1 MGLNKGGN
9 LSDISSYPE
18 PSQLSETFYVNN
30 KKNTVF
36 QVSLSEKGFCLKKIT
51 NGIVKERII
60 EIEDIIGSHCMR
72 SKKKSRTNIGSCA
85 CSSPNV
91 KDVKSVFD
99 EGSSLEASGIDD
111 NCGDSSAYLYV
122 YAYLLKKSLRNQLR
136 RERTVL
142 TLRFRSFDKFDDN
155 NREALKWHNH
165 IKRLRNI
172 RVGHDMYTGQFGGQ
186 NKMLVILN
194 PKSGAG
200 KAREMFHQEVVPVF
214 VEAELSYD
222 LHVTK
227 YANYAK
233 EFMRSR
239 SMDNWR
245 GVVVV
250 GGDGIYYEVL
260 NGIMQR
266 QDWKEVLERLPIGI
280 IPCGSGNGLAK
291 SVSFSNNEPYE
302 PKPILSAALTAVRG
316 KTAPMD
322 LVRVETRSEIM
333 FSFLSIGWGLL
344 SDIDIESERLRTI
357 GHQRFTVWSVHRL
370 ISLRT
375 YHGKL
380 SYLPKSTSSTVDE
393 NDRQKT
399 DNSISTSIISTTQ
412 KQNLSIDTTYSRTD
426 SFDSSTDSP
435 ELNEFGEVISLETTG
450 GGGSEYFRQRGNSW
464 YSATSRKSAY
474 YSIAESLY
482 QSMDGHE
489 MGSSSGSLSDQRLS
503 QQNTYQTYG
512 PSPNAPSLMS
522 PIPDTW
528 VTEEGDY
535 VMVHAA
541 YQSHLGTDIFFA
553 PSAKL
558 SDGTIWLV
566 VIRGGVSR
574 SQLFNFLI
582 NMSSGTHLPSKSH
595 EYIKIIPCTAFRIE
609 PSGNEGIL
617 TVDGERV
624 DYGAIQGE
632 VFPNLV
638 NCMVP

>member
-1 MGLNKGGN
+1 MGLNKGLN
-9 LSDISSYPE
+9 LTDIAHYPE
-18 PSQLSETFYVNN
+18 QSQLSETFYVNN

-36 QVSLSEKGFCLKKIT
+36 QVTLSEKGFCLKKIT

-60 EIEDIIGSHCMR
+60 EITDIIGSHCMR

-99 EGSSLEASGIDD
+99 EGSNFEASGTDD
-111 NCGDSSAYLYV
+111 NSGGDSSAYLYV
-122 YAYLLKKSLRNQLR
+122 YAYVLKKSLRNQLR

-155 NREALKWHNH
+155 NREALKWHGH
-165 IKRLRNI
+165 IKRLRNTQL
-172 RVGHDMYTGQFGGQ
+172 GYETNSPSSGQFGGQ
-186 NKMLVILN
+186 SKILVILN

-200 KAREMFHQEVVPVF
+200 KARELFHQEVVPVF
-214 VEAELSYD
+214 VEAEVSYD

-239 SMDNWR
+239 AMDCWR

-260 NGIMQR
+260 NGLMQR
-266 QDWKEVLERLPIGI
+266 QDWKEVFERVPIGI

-291 SVSFSNNEPYE
+291 SISYSNNEPYE

-316 KTAPMD
+316 KIAPMD
-322 LVRVETRSEIM
+322 LVRVETRSQIM
-333 FSFLSIGWGLL
+333 FSFLSIGWGLI
-344 SDIDIESERLRTI
+344 SDIDIESERLRTL
-357 GHQRFTVWSVHRL
+357 GYQRFTVWSVHRL

-380 SYLPKSTSSTVDE
+380 SYLPKATSPDSD
-393 NDRQKT
+393 DLKT
-399 DNSISTSIISTTQ
+399 DNSINTSNISSH
-412 KQNLSIDTTYSRTD
+412 KQNPSIDTTYSKTD
-426 SFDSSTDSP
+426 SFSSTDSS
-435 ELNEFGEVISLETTG
+435 ELNEFGEVISLETTS
-450 GGGSEYFRQRGNSW
+450 GSEYFRQRGNSW

-474 YSIAESLY
+474 FSVAESLY

-489 MGSSSGSLSDQRLS
+489 LGSGSSSSSSEKRSS
-503 QQNTYQTYG
+503 QQNTFQTYG

-522 PIPDTW
+522 PVPDAWT
-528 VTEEGDY
+528 TEEGEY

-566 VIRGGVSR
+566 VIRSGVSR
-574 SQLFNFLI
+574 SQLLNFLL
-582 NMSSGTHLPSKSH
+582 NLSSGTHLPTKSN
-595 EYIKIIPCTAFRIE
+595 EFIRIIPVTAFRIE
-609 PSGNEGIL
+609 PTGNEGII

-624 DYGAIQGE
+624 EYGVIQGE
-632 VFPNLV
+632 IFPNVV
-638 NCMVP
+638 NVMVP

>member
-1 MGLNKGGN
+1 MGLNKGLN
-9 LSDISSYPE
+9 LSDISCTE
-18 PSQLSETFYVNN
+18 QTELTETFYVNN

-51 NGIVKERII
+51 NNIVKERLI
-60 EIEDIIGSHCMR
+60 EINDIVGSHCMR

-99 EGSSLEASGIDD
+99 EGTSLDASGEASNVANEDT
-111 NCGDSSAYLYV
+111 NCDSSAYLYV
-122 YAYLLKKSLRNQLR
+122 YAYVLKKSLRNHLK

-142 TLRFRSFDKFDDN
+142 TLRFRSFDKYDDN
-155 NREALKWHNH
+155 NREALKWHGH

-172 RVGHDMYTGQFGGQ
+172 QTGGNGLNSMFSSQ
-186 NKMLVILN
+186 NKVLVILN

-200 KAREMFHQEVVPVF
+200 KARELFHQEVVPIF
-214 VEAELSYD
+214 VEAEISYD
-222 LHVTK
+222 LYVTK

-233 EFMRSR
+233 EFMRSKD
-239 SMDNWR
+239 MNNWR
-245 GVVVV
+245 GIIVV
-250 GGDGIYYEVL
+250 GGDGIYYEVI
-260 NGIMQR
+260 NGLMQR
-266 QDWKEVLERLPIGI
+266 QDWREIFERISIGT

-291 SVSFSNNEPYE
+291 SISFSNNEPYE

-322 LVRVETRSEIM
+322 LVRVETRSQIM
-333 FSFLSIGWGLL
+333 FSFLSIGWGLI
-344 SDIDIESERLRTI
+344 SDIDIESERIRTL
-357 GHQRFTVWSVHRL
+357 GYQRFTVWSVHRL

-380 SYLPKSTSSTVDE
+380 SYLPKTSE
-393 NDRQKT
+393 NSEKT
-399 DNSISTSIISTTQ
+399 DNSNNTSNNISSSNH
-412 KQNLSIDTTYSRTD
+412 KHNLSIDTTFSKTD
-426 SFDSSTDSP
+426 SFDSTDSP
-435 ELNEFGEVISLETTG
+435 ELNEYGEVISLETSAST
-450 GGGSEYFRQRGNSW
+450 EFFRQRGNSW

-474 YSIAESLY
+474 FSIAESLY
-482 QSMDGHE
+482 QSIDGRE
-489 MGSSSGSLSDQRLS
+489 TGSAAGEQRLS
-503 QQNTYQTYG
+503 QQNTFQTYG

-522 PIPDTW
+522 PVPDTW
-528 VTEEGDY
+528 TTEEGEY

-566 VIRGGVSR
+566 VIRSGVSR
-574 SQLFNFLI
+574 SQLLNFLL
-582 NMSSGTHLPSKSH
+582 NLSSGTHLPSKSN
-595 EYIKIIPCTAFRIE
+595 EFIKIIPVSAFRIE
-609 PSGNEGIL
+609 PTGTEGII

-624 DYGAIQGE
+624 EYGVIQGE
-632 VFPNLV
+632 IFPNIV
-638 NCMVP
+638 NVMVP